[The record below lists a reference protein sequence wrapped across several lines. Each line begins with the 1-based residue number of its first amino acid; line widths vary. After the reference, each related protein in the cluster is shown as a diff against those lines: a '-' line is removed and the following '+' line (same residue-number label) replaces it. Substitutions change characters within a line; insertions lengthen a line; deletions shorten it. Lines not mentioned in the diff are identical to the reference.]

1 MGSQWAPV
9 MCSLVALHREHTY
22 SILFGQAI
30 FSGKLFSAFRYV
42 DNRMLVGQKRRIDSL
57 SQTCFWNLQF
67 YTSPILLEDVHGF
80 DALGFNIN
88 PHQRTITSVLPWDNV
103 IRTTAG
109 FGPRSAMYSGLM
121 ARTRLILEN
130 TFPRNLQLP
139 QVQDL
144 LAIHTSQEPA
154 YRACIPQILSMARSF
169 GHQWTRQQL
178 TPFD

>member
-1 MGSQWAPV
+1 MGSQWSPV

-42 DNRMLVGQKRRIDSL
+42 DNCLLVGQKRRIDTL
-57 SQTCFWNLQF
+57 RQTCFWNLHF
-67 YTSPILLEDVHGF
+67 DTSPILLEDVQGF

-88 PHQRTITSVLPWDNV
+88 PHQRTITSVLPWDIV

-144 LAIHTSQEPA
+144 IAIHTSQEPA
-154 YRACIPQILSMARSF
+154 YRACILQIISMARSF
-169 GHQWTRQQL
+169 GHQWTCQQL
-178 TPFD
+178 TPF